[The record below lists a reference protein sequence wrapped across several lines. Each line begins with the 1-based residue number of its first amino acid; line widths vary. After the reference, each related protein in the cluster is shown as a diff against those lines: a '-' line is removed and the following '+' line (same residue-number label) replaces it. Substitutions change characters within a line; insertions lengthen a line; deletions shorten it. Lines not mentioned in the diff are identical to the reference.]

1 VYRRGNLG
9 RHFPVAIYYLPFA
22 LFAPLAVGCLAVPIP
37 ESSPVGAQVT
47 ANDADSFKPGVTT
60 KAQIIERLGT
70 PQVEL
75 PDLRL
80 IAYEWDQVDY
90 QMLYLLVGMKV
101 VGGVK
106 DVKGPHAFFVAFDQK
121 DRVRAYSFEKIGL
134 WRGTPIQEAARE
146 WAKGQGIVVPDL
158 STGFAALDV
167 PTGQAVLYIYHVSG
181 SPAPSPQVWVDGKL
195 EAELKPATY
204 TAMTLPSGE
213 HMVRVVAIPESLPP
227 DPGTTIAL
235 VMAPNT
241 KHFLSLKNPW
251 VSWTG
256 ELVEIKFQSEQEA
269 MPVLS
274 QMKPAR

>member
-1 VYRRGNLG
+1 M
-9 RHFPVAIYYLPFA
+9 PSWI
-22 LFAPLAVGCLAVPIP
+22 C
-37 ESSPVGAQVT
+37 
-47 ANDADSFKPGVTT
+47 
-60 KAQIIERLGT
+60 
-70 PQVEL
+70 
-75 PDLRL
+75 
-80 IAYEWDQVDY
+80 DQ
-90 QMLYLLVGMKV
+90 L
-101 VGGVK
+101 
-106 DVKGPHAFFVAFDQK
+106 
-121 DRVRAYSFEKIGL
+121 
-134 WRGTPIQEAARE
+134 
-146 WAKGQGIVVPDL
+146 
-158 STGFAALDV
+158 ALDACERECTHAGTRRDV
-167 PTGQAVLYIYHVSG
+167 
-181 SPAPSPQVWVDGKL
+181 VDGKL